1 MTVPVAGRCSRG
13 KGGGRIHPGAA
24 STAGPGSRARQTSVR
39 LSAGE
44 ALIEGPLKG
53 YHHETYAFPLPGADG
68 GAGSVRWK
76 CREPRDG
83 VLWFDRRWFASE
95 GALIRALA
103 GRVAGVPEIM
113 LVDGIGLQRF
123 IEGTTL
129 GAFGGPGSAV
139 AERHLRQLERLFGE
153 LAAIGPG
160 ALGVEPLGAADTA
173 VGDGDCAGFAAE
185 LLRFTEEQVR
195 QAHLPHHGELFRALG
210 VPEDGLTRLAR
221 RMGSL
226 TGRPFCLL
234 HGDLHRE
241 NFVVDGHDRLWT
253 IDWELAAFGDP
264 LYDLATHLHL
274 MRYPARQEAVVA
286 RRWREAVERV
296 LPGGSA
302 GWRED
307 LPRLLAYKRVQSV
320 YTDIV
325 RAGIGTGRDPLDLRT
340 LCDTAYKLE
349 SVLGRAAAVLGMRR
363 PPGVREIAAA
373 LLRRRRTA
381 GA

>member
-1 MTVPVAGRCSRG
+1 M
-13 KGGGRIHPGAA
+13 HPGAA
-24 STAGPGSRARQTSVR
+24 STTAGPGSRARQTSLR

-44 ALIEGPLKG
+44 ALIEGPLQG
-53 YHHETYAFPLPGADG
+53 YHHETYAFPLPGAGG

-83 VLWFDRRWFASE
+83 ILWFDRRWFASE

-103 GRVAGVPEIM
+103 GRVTSVPEIM

-129 GAFGGPGSAV
+129 GAYGGPGSAV
-139 AERHLRQLERLFGE
+139 AERHLCQLERLFGE

-160 ALGVEPLGAADTA
+160 ALRVESTGPGDAA
-173 VGDGDCAGFAAE
+173 VGDGDSAGFAAE

-195 QAHLPHHGELFRALG
+195 LAHLPRYGELFRALG

-221 RMGSL
+221 RMRSL
-226 TGRPFCLL
+226 TARPFCLL

-241 NFVVDGHDRLWT
+241 NVVVDGHDRLWT

-274 MRYPARQEAVVA
+274 MRYPARQEAAVA
-286 RRWREAVERV
+286 QRWRDAVERAR
-296 LPGGSA
+296 PGSSA

-320 YTDIV
+320 YTDVV
-325 RAGIGTGRDPLDLRT
+325 RAGIGTGRGPLDLPT

-363 PPGVREIAAA
+363 APGVREIAAV
-373 LLRRRRTA
+373 LLRRRRT
-381 GA
+381 GGG